1 MRGLK
6 AGAVLVGGLLL
17 AGCGSDEA
25 IVEPM
30 AEAAAESAPAAVGNQ
45 PPVIEEIAFEPRSPR
60 PGERVTARV
69 VARDP
74 EGDPITLE
82 YTWSAGGSP
91 VEGSRPWIQVGNL
104 QRNAAVTVTVV
115 AKDAHGSSA
124 PESAS
129 ARIGNTPPTLSKVVL
144 VPETG
149 VHAGTDIEASPR
161 AVDPEGDVLEYS
173 YRWSVNG
180 STLPIEG
187 PTLPASSFERGDV
200 IVLEVVAS
208 DGSDETE
215 PLASEPIRVG
225 NAPPR
230 ITSKAG
236 AIGDDGV
243 FRYAVQ
249 VEDPDGDRA
258 FRYRLLAGPEGMAI
272 GFDDGEV
279 RWEPPA
285 GSAGSH
291 PIEIEVEDLFGGRT
305 TQSFALQLAFETE
318 EQASAPAQKREEA
331 APPAAPAADAESDA
345 EESGRSL
352 FDDSPFEDSLAGSED
367 ADEEASEDS
376 DS

>member
-6 AGAVLVGGLLL
+6 TGAVWIGGLLL
-17 AGCGSDEA
+17 AGCGGDETVVA
-25 IVEPM
+25 PP
-30 AEAAAESAPAAVGNQ
+30 AADTAAESAPLASGNQ
-45 PPVIEEIAFEPRSPR
+45 PPVIEEIVFEPRSPR

-82 YTWSAGGSP
+82 YAWSAGGSP
-91 VEGSRPWIQVGNL
+91 VEGSRPWVQVGNL
-104 QRNAAVTVTVV
+104 ERNAAVTVTVV
-115 AKDAHGSSA
+115 ASDAGGKSA
-124 PESAS
+124 PESAT

-144 VPETG
+144 EPASG

-187 PTLPASSFERGDV
+187 PTLPGRNFERGDV

-215 PLASEPIRVG
+215 PLASEAIRVE
-225 NAPPR
+225 NAPPH
-230 ITSKAG
+230 IISKAG
-236 AIGDDGV
+236 AIGEDGV
-243 FRYAVQ
+243 FHYTVQ

-258 FRYRLLAGPEGMAI
+258 FRYRLLKGPDGMAI
-272 GFDDGEV
+272 GFDDGEL

-285 GSAGSH
+285 DAAGSH

-305 TQSFALQLAFETE
+305 TQSFALQVAFETPE
-318 EQASAPAQKREEA
+318 AQASAPAQKPAEA
-331 APPAAPAADAESDA
+331 SPPAAPASDEEADSEQT
-345 EESGRSL
+345 GRSL
-352 FDDSPFEDSLAGSED
+352 FDDSRESGRSLFEEDSGS
-367 ADEEASEDS
+367 
-376 DS
+376 